1 MGTMGTPVTTG
12 TVRWLLADDVEA
24 AAADLATSFLDDPMT
39 TWLAGI
45 TDPDTRHRA
54 LIDGF
59 FRPALQ
65 VGRRKGQSYRGPDGA
80 SIWAP
85 PDVDILPEADLPEF
99 IGPLA
104 ATFGGEAVERIS
116 ALGELVTDRHPH
128 DRGPHAYLFI
138 LGVAGPGGGRGS
150 ALLAPVLARCD
161 SDRVGAYLESSNAR
175 NVAFYERNGFRVEW
189 EARPTEDGPV
199 MRGMWRDPR

>member
-1 MGTMGTPVTTG
+1 MGD
-12 TVRWLLADDVEA
+12 VRWLLADDVEV

-39 TWLAGI
+39 TWLADVADPGI
-45 TDPDTRHRA
+45 RHGA

-65 VGRRKGQSYRGPDGA
+65 IGRRKGHSYRGPDGA

-85 PDVDILPEADLPEF
+85 PDVDILPEADLPEL
-99 IGPLA
+99 IGPYVEAFGPAALDRLA
-104 ATFGGEAVERIS
+104 ALG
-116 ALGELVTDRHPH
+116 ALVGDRHPH

-138 LGVAGPGGGRGS
+138 LGVAQPGGGRGS

-161 SDRVGAYLESSNAR
+161 ADRVGAYLESSNAR
-175 NVAFYERNGFRVEW
+175 NVPFYERNGFEVQW
-189 EARPTEDGPV
+189 EARPTEDGPM

>member
-1 MGTMGTPVTTG
+1 MGD
-12 TVRWLLADDVEA
+12 VRWLLADDVEE
-24 AAADLATSFLDDPMT
+24 AAADLATSFIDDPMT
-39 TWLAGI
+39 TWLADVEEA
-45 TDPDTRHRA
+45 TTRHRA

-85 PDVDILPEADLPEF
+85 PDVEILPEADLPEL
-99 IGPLA
+99 IGPYVEALGPA
-104 ATFGGEAVERIS
+104 ALDRLS
-116 ALGELVTDRHPH
+116 ALGALVAERHPH

-138 LGVAGPGGGRGS
+138 LGVAAPGGGRGS

-161 SDRVGAYLESSNAR
+161 ADGVGAYLESSNAR
-175 NVAFYERNGFRVEW
+175 NVGFYERNGFQVQW
-189 EARPTEDGPV
+189 EARPSEDGPM